1 MARECEALFLRA
13 GLRRLVLAALV
24 LLALS
29 HGAFAAAMVHS
40 CPSHQSAVKHDHA
53 PTTGEADGSVVEI
66 VPPQYRKAY
75 LKWKAEYLSTEVG
88 RKQWQAYVQLT
99 NFRLFIMVSKELEH
113 SAEAG
118 GYIWDASGKLVA
130 ATILL
135 GPKINSGY
143 PSTSNYPVM
152 CSLAPSNLPRDVKGE
167 ILAAAKLA
175 HEFGHVNYTATQDA
189 ALYRLQNE
197 LIPEYN
203 RIFKLTHFN
212 FADARLVELA
222 RLMRGTPP
230 EISQAREYQA
240 EASVASYLKERFS
253 GKGEYKMMPQPI
265 REAIESYYQ
274 GFFKLQ

>member
-1 MARECEALFLRA
+1 MSRERWLLFICA
-13 GLRRLVLAALV
+13 GLRRSVCAALA
-24 LLALS
+24 LLASACGAYAAPTS
-29 HGAFAAAMVHS
+29 HPQGSRQASF
-40 CPSHQSAVKHDHA
+40 QHDHSSE
-53 PTTGEADGSVVEI
+53 TEQSGGGVIEI
-66 VPPQYRKAY
+66 VPPQYRDRY
-75 LKWKAEYLSTEVG
+75 LRWKAEYLSTEAG
-88 RKQWQAYVQLT
+88 RMQWQAYAGLS
-99 NFRLFIMVSKELEH
+99 NFKLFIVVAKELGR

-118 GYIWDASGKLVA
+118 EYVWDEGGRLVA

-143 PSTSNYPVM
+143 PTTSNYPVM
-152 CSLAPSNLPRDVKGE
+152 CSLAPSNLPRAAKGE

-189 ALYRLQNE
+189 ALYQLQNE

-222 RLMRGTPP
+222 RLMKGTPP

-240 EASVASYLKERFS
+240 EANVASYLKEKFS
-253 GKGEYKMMPQPI
+253 GKGEYTMPQPV

-274 GFFKLQ
+274 GFKSH